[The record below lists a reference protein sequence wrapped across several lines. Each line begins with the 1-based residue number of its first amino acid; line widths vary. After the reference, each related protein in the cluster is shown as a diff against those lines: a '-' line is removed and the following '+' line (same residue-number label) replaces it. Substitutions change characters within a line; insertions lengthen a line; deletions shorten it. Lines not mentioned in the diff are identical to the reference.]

1 MDSAQVHLNGVLQTN
16 SKVEIIVI
24 QPDSLNQCLTHATH
38 DLKITFDD
46 GTSTTLKT
54 LMNETIDGIQQIF
67 RRVQKAR
74 FTTDIIDRIAWNIYS
89 RKK

>member
-24 QPDSLNQCLTHATH
+24 QPDSLNQSLTHAMR

-46 GTSTTLKT
+46 GTSTTLNT
-54 LMNETIDGIQQIF
+54 LMNETIDGIRQIF
-67 RRVQKAR
+67 RSVQQAR